1 MLVTKIS
8 SKVKLDN
15 GWLEIATEDL
25 ECCINLQLDQ
35 LVSTEIK
42 MLDTYYGL
50 RLTLKNSTQLTV
62 KSDNRTE
69 VYQIMNLI
77 NELKRKLSNRG
88 QL

>member
-1 MLVTKIS
+1 MLVTKIN

>member
-1 MLVTKIS
+1 MLVTKLNT
-8 SKVKLDN
+8 KVNLDN

-25 ECCINLQLDQ
+25 ECCVNLQLDQ

-42 MLDTYYGL
+42 VLDVCYGL
-50 RLTLKNSTQLTV
+50 KLTLKNSTQLTV

-77 NELKRKLSNRG
+77 NDLKRKLSNRG